1 MPLTDV
7 LGTGYT
13 VKNSL
18 LTERISKLTRKG
30 REKNYD
36 AIAAMM
42 KHSQQ
47 ERS

>member
-18 LTERISKLTRKG
+18 LTEQICKLTRKG

-36 AIAAMM
+36 AIVATI
-42 KHSQQ
+42 K
-47 ERS
+47 RSTRECL